1 MSTTTTRLSAAI
13 ATILLTLCV
22 SLAAFAPANAYAD
35 EIDLQAAGHGAVRVE
50 DTYKNWVSDLYSYLH
65 YDVTIQGSWI
75 HQRLLMSRHHSGEH
89 LVSPAQPNC
98 KLGCD
103 WHRHTVSLPVHHV
116 LKPSLPDSNAPQ
128 RPVKYNRA
136 FCVCKHLH
144 FTE

>member
-65 YDVTIQGSWI
+65 YDVTYKVLGYTNGYSCLGTTVVNTWYLQPSPTASWAAI
-75 HQRLLMSRHHSGEH
+75 G
-89 LVSPAQPNC
+89 
-98 KLGCD
+98 
-103 WHRHTVSLPVHHV
+103 TVTQYRYL
-116 LKPSLPDSNAPQ
+116 
-128 RPVKYNRA
+128 Y
-136 FCVCKHLH
+136 
-144 FTE
+144 TTY